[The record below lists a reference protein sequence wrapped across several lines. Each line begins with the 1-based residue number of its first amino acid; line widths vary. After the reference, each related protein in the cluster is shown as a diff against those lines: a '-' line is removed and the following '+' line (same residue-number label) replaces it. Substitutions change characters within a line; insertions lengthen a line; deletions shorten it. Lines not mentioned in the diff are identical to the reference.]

1 MLNLVL
7 SIMKDKND
15 FDNIFKKLKNESRL
29 SSKSVSKNRS
39 NTRKIV
45 VKWYKNIFE
54 SFDTDMIDSYRDIY
68 VNEIDNIN
76 FEFHDLA

>member
-1 MLNLVL
+1 
-7 SIMKDKND
+7 MKDKND